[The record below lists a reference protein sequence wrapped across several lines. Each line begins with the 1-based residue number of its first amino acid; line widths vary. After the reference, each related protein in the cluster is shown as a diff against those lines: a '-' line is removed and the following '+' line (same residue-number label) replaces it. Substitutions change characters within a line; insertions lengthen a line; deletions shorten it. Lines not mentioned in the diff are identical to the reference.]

1 MEEALTQVG
10 VGGVL
15 AILIIREVFN
25 YTNKRK
31 NGQSN
36 GAFNKAL
43 CDERH
48 KTLDKQHEETQSNFK
63 RVFTKLDNI
72 MEHLPGK

>member
-15 AILIIREVFN
+15 AILIIREVF
-25 YTNKRK
+25 TFMGRK
-31 NGQSN
+31 KNVN

-48 KTLDKQHEETQSNFK
+48 KTLEKQQEKTQDNFT
-63 RVFTKLDNI
+63 RVFEKLDNI
-72 MEHLPGK
+72 MERLPGK

>member
-1 MEEALTQVG
+1 MEEGLTQVG

-15 AILIIREVFN
+15 AILIIREVF
-25 YTNKRK
+25 TFMGRKK
-31 NGQSN
+31 NGNS
-36 GAFNKAL
+36 AFNKAL

-48 KTLDKQHEETQSNFK
+48 MFRKLDK
-63 RVFTKLDNI
+63 I

>member
-1 MEEALTQVG
+1 MEEGLTQIG

-15 AILIIREVFN
+15 AILIIREVF
-25 YTNKRK
+25 TFMGRKK
-31 NGQSN
+31 NGN

-48 KTLDKQHEETQSNFK
+48 KTLDRQHEETKGNFTT
-63 RVFTKLDNI
+63 VFRKLDKI

>member
-1 MEEALTQVG
+1 MEEGLTQIG

-25 YTNKRK
+25 FMGRKK
-31 NGQSN
+31 NGN

-48 KTLDKQHEETQSNFK
+48 KTLDRQHEDTASNFK
-63 RVFTKLDNI
+63 TVFSKLDAI
-72 MEHLPGK
+72 RDEVRK

>member
-25 YTNKRK
+25 YTGKKK
-31 NGQSN
+31 NGNSV
-36 GAFNKAL
+36 FNKAL

-48 KTLDKQHEETQSNFK
+48 KTLDKQHEETKENFTT
-63 RVFTKLDNI
+63 VFTKLDSI
-72 MEHLPGK
+72 MEHLPKK